1 MQNIMVVTFIV
12 LTLDALLIL
21 GLLWV
26 CANALYQQ
34 KRAIVTALDPRR
46 VGAGLRILIVAPPL
60 IALAIIIL
68 SFFVAQSDFFASI
81 THALYLLGLWLATA
95 LLVFSY
101 LLFSRLK
108 NTLQFAAILGFLC
121 SIIPVLYLT
130 PIDSF
135 HTFFGQAGQ
144 VGYIFPLVVSVLI
157 IGMCY
162 IVLLR
167 LNRAL
172 H

>member
-1 MQNIMVVTFIV
+1 MVVTFIV
-12 LTLDALLIL
+12 LTLDAVLIL

-60 IALAIIIL
+60 IALAMIIL
-68 SFFVAQSDFFASI
+68 SFFVAQSDFFAGLA
-81 THALYLLGLWLATA
+81 HAVYLLGWWVAA
-95 LLVFSY
+95 GVLVSSS
-101 LLFSRLK
+101 LLFARLT
-108 NTLQFAAILGFLC
+108 NTLQLAPILGFLC
-121 SIIPVLYLT
+121 SFIPVLYLT

-157 IGMCY
+157 I
-162 IVLLR
+162 
-167 LNRAL
+167 
-172 H
+172 

>member
-1 MQNIMVVTFIV
+1 MVVPFIV
-12 LTLDALLIL
+12 LTLDGVLIL

-68 SFFVAQSDFFASI
+68 SFFVAQSDFFAGL
-81 THALYLLGLWLATA
+81 THALYLLGFWLATA
-95 LLVFSY
+95 LLVFSD
-101 LLFSRLK
+101 LLFSALQNK
-108 NTLQFAAILGFLC
+108 LQFAAILGFLC
-121 SIIPVLYLT
+121 SFIPVLYLT

-144 VGYIFPLVVSVLI
+144 
-157 IGMCY
+157 
-162 IVLLR
+162 
-167 LNRAL
+167 
-172 H
+172 